1 MQLFQSLAVPPFN
14 LLYQCFFRK
23 HLPILHKDK
32 HRISRWLPDFLIN
45 FFSEEE
51 GRQGDGRWAMGEAR
65 LGDRARGDKAK
76 GEGRWEEFEILEL
89 MRYNLRSTLWDLVFG
104 IWSLEFGSWNLD
116 LGIWNLDLGTLW
128 MLTPPS
134 APIPSDT
141 RLPGEKYSQG
151 DQPAATDAG

>member
-1 MQLFQSLAVPPFN
+1 
-14 LLYQCFFRK
+14 
-23 HLPILHKDK
+23 
-32 HRISRWLPDFLIN
+32 
-45 FFSEEE
+45 
-51 GRQGDGRWAMGEAR
+51 MGKAR

-76 GEGRWEEFEILEL
+76 GKARLGDREKGRQGEGRGAMDDGRWEEFEILEL

-104 IWSLEFGSWNLD
+104 IWSLEFGTWNLD
-116 LGIWNLDLGTLW
+116 FGTLW
-128 MLTPPS
+128 MPTPPS